1 MDART
6 QAAGPP
12 AAPTARMAVAVAA
25 GAFRNTTGNAT
36 TAEIVNAATAA
47 TATIVATAVGDAAA
61 AEIVNVVNPVTAAA
75 AEIVNV
81 VNPATATI
89 VATAVGGDATEIN
102 EITGCADGAATAQRW
117 RPWDVLT
124 GDVTPATAATAAT
137 AEIVN
142 VVNPVTAAAAE
153 IVNVVNPATATI
165 VATAVGG
172 DATEINEITGCADG
186 AATADI
192 NARPTWQP
200 EPGSL
205 SLAA

>member
-47 TATIVATAVGDAAA
+47 TATIVATAVGD
-61 AEIVNVVNPVTAAA
+61 AAA

-142 VVNPVTAAAAE
+142 VVNPVTAA
-153 IVNVVNPATATI
+153 TATI

>member
-47 TATIVATAVGDAAA
+47 TATIVATAVGDAADN
-61 AEIVNVVNPVTAAA
+61 EYVNVVNPVTAAA

-142 VVNPVTAAAAE
+142 VVNPATA
-153 IVNVVNPATATI
+153 ATATI